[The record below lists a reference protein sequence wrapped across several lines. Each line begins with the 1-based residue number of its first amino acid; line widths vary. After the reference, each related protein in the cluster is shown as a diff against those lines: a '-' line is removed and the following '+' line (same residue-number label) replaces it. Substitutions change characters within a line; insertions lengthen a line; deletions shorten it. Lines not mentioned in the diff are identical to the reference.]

1 MRKKIALVLVAMMTL
16 GFTACGDKT
25 DSTTAAGN
33 DQQTE
38 QTQTEKVA
46 ENANE
51 ILTKVW
57 GTYGEDEK
65 FAAIGGD
72 MEHAVDNAPGVYNIT
87 NAEDL
92 DAVLGFPQA
101 NIEEIDD
108 AASVMHMMNANTFT
122 GSAYHVKDAANVETL
137 AAAIKDNILARQW
150 MCGFPDKMI
159 VVQVGDDYLV
169 TAFGNGE
176 IMDNFL
182 SKLQAEY
189 SGAKVLFEEVIR

>member
-1 MRKKIALVLVAMMTL
+1 MKMTSAYANKVLKRLNEDKEFWMNKERTSYLYKATADEEPVIPEYDYSDVA
-16 GFTACGDKT
+16 
-25 DSTTAAGN
+25 
-33 DQQTE
+33 
-38 QTQTEKVA
+38 
-46 ENANE
+46 
-51 ILTKVW
+51 
-57 GTYGEDEK
+57 
-65 FAAIGGD
+65 
-72 MEHAVDNAPGVYNIT
+72 
-87 NAEDL
+87 
-92 DAVLGFPQA
+92 A
-101 NIEEIDD
+101 NIAEIDD

-122 GSAYHVKDAANVETL
+122 GAAYHVTDAANVETL
-137 AAAIKDNILARQW
+137 AATIKDNILARQW